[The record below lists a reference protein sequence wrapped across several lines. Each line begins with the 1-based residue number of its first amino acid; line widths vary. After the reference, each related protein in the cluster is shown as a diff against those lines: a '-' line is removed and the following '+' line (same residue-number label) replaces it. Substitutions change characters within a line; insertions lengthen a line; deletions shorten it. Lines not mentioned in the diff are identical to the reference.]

1 MTNSKKKSFKVPCLS
16 LETERIDVPKKK
28 KKFYRVVSK
37 KSKYTHGA
45 FEHSSNGLRKAKD
58 YIKELSSKTDE
69 EFEILE
75 K

>member
-1 MTNSKKKSFKVPCLS
+1 M
-16 LETERIDVPKKK
+16 PKKK